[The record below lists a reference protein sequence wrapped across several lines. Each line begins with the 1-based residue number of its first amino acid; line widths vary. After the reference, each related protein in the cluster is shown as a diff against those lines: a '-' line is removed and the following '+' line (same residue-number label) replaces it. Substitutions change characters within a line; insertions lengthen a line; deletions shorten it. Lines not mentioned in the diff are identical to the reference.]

1 MNIALW
7 YGSSY
12 IDFAAYPIMVM
23 ITNVIEPNQG
33 PDYAPGSTVQLMCSV
48 DGPFSTVVL
57 MWITPTEDVI
67 LYDPL
72 TSGLTT
78 YLTLYFDPIRTRDKG
93 TYICMASVSS
103 PAVSSALNSS
113 ALYTVDVQ
121 LSKDLLQ

>member
-1 MNIALW
+1 MAQYYSVPETSIKTSI
-7 YGSSY
+7 SS
-12 IDFAAYPIMVM
+12 I
-23 ITNVIEPNQG
+23 G
-33 PDYAPGSTVQLMCSV
+33 PPVAGYNYTLICTVTLTEGLLDIPTVWWVDRDDQL
-48 DGPFSTVVL
+48 
-57 MWITPTEDVI
+57 ITPTEDVI